1 MVWCSRRIR
10 WKMHL
15 KTFDRIPSVHLVN
28 VWWCVM
34 MCDDVWWCVMMCDDV
49 WCVWMV
55 WFFVINFHNCEFF
68 CEKWNIWASEIRIF
82 CFVVFSY
89 MLSHLFSKKI
99 SFHTFFLFTFL
110 HHLLLLP
117 EAVGSQNAAARRARH
132 GHVLPLPRRDGGNK
146 KRKKRSTEDL

>member
-1 MVWCSRRIR
+1 
-10 WKMHL
+10 
-15 KTFDRIPSVHLVN
+15 
-28 VWWCVM
+28 
-34 MCDDVWWCVMMCDDV
+34 MCDAFGWCDFLSLTSITANSSVKSEISELLKFE
-49 WCVWMV
+49 
-55 WFFVINFHNCEFF
+55 FFVLLF
-68 CEKWNIWASEIRIF
+68 
-82 CFVVFSY
+82 FSY